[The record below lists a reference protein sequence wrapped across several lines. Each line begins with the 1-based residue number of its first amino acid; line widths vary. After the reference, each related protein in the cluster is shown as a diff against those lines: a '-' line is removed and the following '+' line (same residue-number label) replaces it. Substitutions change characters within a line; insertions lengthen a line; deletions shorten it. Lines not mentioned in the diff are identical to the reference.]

1 MKALTAG
8 FASAL
13 GVVAVVVPLLSW
25 STPSL
30 AQTAPAMDEQ
40 ALRECTRIQN
50 ALKRLVCFD
59 AAMEGRELPAVAQE
73 VPATNR
79 GQQQAATVRNNP
91 PERSENDPNSS
102 ENFGK
107 TVAPVDRIERLDV
120 VILERKRD
128 GLGRWVIEFDNGQV
142 WRQKTAESYVFSDNA
157 QYFIERGAFSAFF
170 LGRSD
175 SNSRTAVERID

>member
-1 MKALTAG
+1 MRAVSVSFG
-8 FASAL
+8 RVL
-13 GVVAVVVPLLSW
+13 GAVAVALPLLSW
-25 STPSL
+25 SAPSL
-30 AQTAPAMDEQ
+30 AQTAPAIDEQ

-59 AAMEGRELPAVAQE
+59 AVMEGRELPAVAQQ
-73 VPATNR
+73 PAANR
-79 GQQQAATVRNNP
+79 GQQQAATVRNNQ
-91 PERSENDPNSS
+91 PESSENDPNSA

-107 TVAPVDRIERLDV
+107 TVAPVDRIERIEV
-120 VILERKRD
+120 AIAERKRD
-128 GLGRWVIEFDNGQV
+128 GLGRWVIELENGQV

-157 QYFIERGAFSAFF
+157 DYFIERGAFSAFF